1 MADKPRRLR
10 LTFCYVPRR
19 ARTSTLQRQKA
30 ACRILLV
37 LLILAEVF
45 TVCCLQP
52 ELFLSSWDLPGA
64 HLPGARPAM
73 DKARAA
79 CCGLALS
86 CSRSACSR
94 RSCPW
99 PAAWLAFGQRTR
111 PGRPQLAR
119 KNRCKAQ
126 VIPVMYRWELIP
138 GVGGLDELG
147 PHASSLVVLG
157 THEVAS
163 EAWWA
168 RAKTIRYDHY
178 TEDSCSPRC

>member
-1 MADKPRRLR
+1 MHSLSPSPSPSSTPLPHPQPTLRPLVNSWLVQALSCRLQEDK
-10 LTFCYVPRR
+10 FARR
-19 ARTSTLQRQKA
+19 ATGLGSKLGA
-30 ACRILLV
+30 V
-37 LLILAEVF
+37 LICA
-45 TVCCLQP
+45 QG
-52 ELFLSSWDLPGA
+52 SSL
-64 HLPGARPAM
+64 ARPAM

-99 PAAWLAFGQRTR
+99 SAAWLAFGQRTR